1 MPQSAPP
8 LDRLAALPP
17 GGLAAEASVVQQQ
30 AQQHFKRLEPEVTL
44 LEETPAKALKLA
56 DPEEPPAKS
65 SRSSTVF
72 LPAGT
77 LQTTSSAS
85 SSSRGLAASPTFAS
99 NISKVPRRRRGPPNL
114 SDEELEKIDAEAETK
129 EVTRLLQMRVLIPE
143 DENNKIDESY
153 RKLTTK
159 HVKDWCFRE
168 NHWQRRSR
176 LVARDYK
183 FLAPELEGL
192 FSPASNSLST
202 KLWAAVVQSANG
214 EAGTVFG

>member
-1 MPQSAPP
+1 
-8 LDRLAALPP
+8 
-17 GGLAAEASVVQQQ
+17 LAAEASVVQQQ

-99 NISKVPRRRRGPPNL
+99 NISRVPLGEEEVEV
-114 SDEELEKIDAEAETK
+114 DEECLENGEK
-129 EVTRLLQMRVLIPE
+129 
-143 DENNKIDESY
+143 
-153 RKLTTK
+153 
-159 HVKDWCFRE
+159 
-168 NHWQRRSR
+168 QRRS
-176 LVARDYK
+176 
-183 FLAPELEGL
+183 
-192 FSPASNSLST
+192 T
-202 KLWAAVVQSANG
+202 
-214 EAGTVFG
+214 